1 MLQVKL
7 FQEKPAFMSS
17 KTVIIYQSRAG
28 TTEKAA
34 RILSEKING
43 DTTLINLKKDK
54 NPPLDDYPRVIIG
67 GSIRASMIQS
77 GIKKYIEKNMDILK
91 TKDVG
96 LFLCCME
103 EGDNA
108 EKQFNESYPEEL
120 RNMAKAKG
128 LFGGEFD
135 FNKLNFLEKGIIK
148 KVAGITESVS
158 NIKHEAIDAFAS
170 KLNKS

>member
-1 MLQVKL
+1 
-7 FQEKPAFMSS
+7 MST
-17 KTVIIYQSRAG
+17 KTLIIYQSRAG

-34 RILSEKING
+34 KILAEKLDG
-43 DTTLINLKKDK
+43 DTMVINLKKDK
-54 NPPLDDYPRVIIG
+54 NPSLDDYPTVIIG

-77 GIKKYIEKNMDILK
+77 GIKKFIGNNMDILK
-91 TKDVG
+91 TKDIG

-103 EGDNA
+103 EGETA

-135 FNKLNFLEKGIIK
+135 FDRLNFLEKGIIK
-148 KVAGITESVS
+148 KVAGVTGSVY
-158 NIKHEAIDAFAS
+158 NINYEAIDAFA
-170 KLNKS
+170 KKFNP